1 MRSEVMEHYGLTK
14 EFRKAGY
21 YETEHHR
28 QLLKDLR
35 AAVKQGAFVALS
47 GIVGSGKTTLLKR
60 LQDLLEHEG
69 EVLVSKSLAV
79 DKERVNLG
87 TLILALFYDLS
98 TEKELRV
105 PPQAERREWALREL
119 IKKRKKPIAL
129 FIDDAHDLSA
139 KTLVELKRLIEM
151 VQDGVGT
158 FAVVLVGHPKLR
170 NELRRSTMEEIGN
183 RATVFSLEG
192 TQANNREFIYWLL
205 AQCTER
211 NTLASRLFEEEAID
225 LLAERLATPLQI
237 EQHLT
242 LALEEAFQ
250 IGGKPVTPE
259 VVESVLSKDINEM
272 EPTLTR
278 HGYTSRV
285 LADLLN
291 VHVAEIKKF
300 LRG

>member
-1 MRSEVMEHYGLTK
+1 VR
-14 EFRKAGY
+14 
-21 YETEHHR
+21 HR
-28 QLLKDLR
+28 
-35 AAVKQGAFVALS
+35 
-47 GIVGSGKTTLLKR
+47 
-60 LQDLLEHEG
+60 
-69 EVLVSKSLAV
+69 
-79 DKERVNLG
+79 
-87 TLILALFYDLS
+87 
-98 TEKELRV
+98 
-105 PPQAERREWALREL
+105 
-119 IKKRKKPIAL
+119 
-129 FIDDAHDLSA
+129 DD
-139 KTLVELKRLIEM
+139 
-151 VQDGVGT
+151 
-158 FAVVLVGHPKLR
+158 
-170 NELRRSTMEEIGN
+170 
-183 RATVFSLEG
+183 G
-192 TQANNREFIYWLL
+192 TQANNREFIHWLL

-300 LRG
+300 LRGQLAPGRAQELQSQILKAGIPL